1 MNSRRGKVDRPA
13 ADPFGE
19 RRRPRHRAVHR
30 VLGGRF
36 EFLADEPA
44 LLGLAEEAFGGL
56 RARGDGRRER
66 RFRVVLQASGAD
78 ASGPGE
84 VPPMRYFAGAGTIGG
99 VIDAA
104 NLALVHCRR
113 AEALVR
119 VGPSLLASRYHAR
132 CELLEF
138 AVYTLAARV
147 LRQAPLHAA
156 CLGVGG
162 RGLLLTGDSGA
173 GKSTITLVGAAA
185 GLAVLSEDSTL
196 VDPRRLQATGLSS
209 YVHVRADTLRFV
221 TDAALRGRI
230 EASPVITRR
239 SGVKK
244 YEVDL
249 RSGGLPTAVAPLSIR
264 ALVFLSAR
272 AGGRKPLRALDAD
285 AAIARLAREQ
295 PYAVAHDTWPALTA
309 RMRRLPAFELRRGG
323 DPQATVTVLRGLL
336 EADDR
341 VA

>member
-1 MNSRRGKVDRPA
+1 MNSRRGKADRPA

-19 RRRPRHRAVHR
+19 RRGLRHRAVHR

-44 LLGLAEEAFGGL
+44 LLGLADEAFGGL
-56 RARGDGRRER
+56 HTRGDRRSER

-78 ASGPGE
+78 ASDPGD
-84 VPPMRYFAGAGTIGG
+84 VPSMRYFAGAGTIGG

-104 NLALVHCRR
+104 NLALVECAR
-113 AEALVR
+113 AAALVR
-119 VGPSLLASRYHAR
+119 VGPSLFASRYRAR

-147 LRQAPLHAA
+147 LRHAPLHAA
-156 CLGVGG
+156 CLGLGD
-162 RGLLLTGDSGA
+162 RGVLLSGDSGA
-173 GKSTITLVGAAA
+173 GKSTITLLGAAA

-196 VDPRRLQATGLSS
+196 VEPRRLRATGLAS

-221 TDAALRGRI
+221 TDAALRRRI

-239 SGVKK
+239 SGVVK

-249 RSGGLPTAVAPLSIR
+249 RSSGLPSAVAPLSMR
-264 ALVFLSAR
+264 ALVFLSSR
-272 AGGRKPLRALDAD
+272 AAGRQPLRRLDAD

-295 PYAVAHDTWPALTA
+295 PYAAAHDTWPALAA
-309 RMRRLPAFELRRGG
+309 RMRRLPAFELRRGA
-323 DPQATVTVLRGLL
+323 DPQATVAVLRGLL
-336 EADDR
+336 EADHR
-341 VA
+341 PA